1 MGKSRIGNGLI
12 LAGVSSLMVMPVL
25 EQGPVGGY
33 IYGGFILVGFIV
45 GFIFPNF

>member
-12 LAGVSSLMVMPVL
+12 LAGLSGLMCAEL
-25 EQGPVGGY
+25 LSQGYHKTYWSIVAL
-33 IYGGFILVGFIV
+33 GFTV